1 MNFTLNEEQQMLADT
16 VGRFVQDH
24 YGFEARAK
32 RLASLGANAPGFS
45 EDLWRQLAD
54 MGLFALNVPEAH
66 GGIGGGPVETMIVME
81 ALGRGLVI
89 EPYITTGVIAPR
101 LLATHGSEAQKDRFL
116 NKIAEGAIRFALAV
130 LEPQGRY
137 DLHDVRTR
145 AQRTGDT
152 WRLDGA
158 KSVVLHGDSAD
169 WFIVTART
177 RPGTTAAEGLT
188 LLLVNANAAGVS
200 VQGFPTIDGQRCAE
214 LRLDAV
220 AVEDA
225 LVIGGVD
232 QGLVLAEWAIDQG
245 LAALAAEAV
254 GSMDKLCDLTCE
266 YIATRKQFGVA
277 IGSFQV
283 LQHRA
288 ADMRIA
294 VEQAR
299 ALALMAAARVTS
311 IDTRERRRAASAAKA
326 MAGRSG
332 RFVGQQATHL
342 HGGMGM
348 TDEMACG
355 HYFKRLTAIDM
366 TWGNP
371 EHHVERY
378 GELL

>member
-16 VGRFVQDH
+16 VGRFVQTE
-24 YGFEARAK
+24 YEFEARRK
-32 RLASLGANAPGFS
+32 RLAAPSVDSPGFS
-45 EDLWRQLAD
+45 EDLWRQLAA
-54 MGLFALNVPEAH
+54 MGLFGLNVPESY

-81 ALGRGLVI
+81 ALGRALVV
-89 EPYITTGVIAPR
+89 EPYLATGVIAAR
-101 LLATHGSEAQKDRFL
+101 LLATHGDAAQKDRFL
-116 NKIAEGAIRFALAV
+116 GKIAQGSLRFAIAL
-130 LEPQGRY
+130 LEPRARY

-145 AQRTGDT
+145 AQRNGEG

-177 RPGTTAAEGLT
+177 RPGPIAAEGLT
-188 LLLVNANAAGVS
+188 LFLVNAKAAGVS

-220 AVEDA
+220 AVDDA
-225 LVIGGVD
+225 FVIGEVD
-232 QGLVLAEWAIDQG
+232 QGLALAEWALDQG

-254 GSMDKLCDLTCE
+254 GSMDRLTELTCE

-283 LQHRA
+283 LQHRV

-294 VEQAR
+294 VEQTR
-299 ALALMAAARVTS
+299 ALALMAAAHVGSGDRAQ
-311 IDTRERRRAASAAKA
+311 RRRAASAAKA
-326 MAGRSG
+326 MAGRCG
-332 RFVGQQATHL
+332 RYVGQQATQL

-366 TWGNP
+366 TWGNT
-371 EHHVERY
+371 EHHVELY
-378 GELL
+378 GDFL